1 MYQVMIVDD
10 EPIVRESLK
19 TFPWMSH
26 QCELAACADNG
37 YDALTQLQHQNI
49 DIIISDIRMPQLNGL
64 DFANKVR
71 EINPNVEIILLT
83 GYAEFEYAKR
93 ALTLG
98 IREYLLKPF
107 RFEDVAKALASCI
120 QELEIRRKKLQKE
133 KQTEEKLKTV
143 IPMLT
148 SQLYQDLLD
157 GKNIDY
163 SSQIKACNIQQASY
177 IVVST
182 QRDMQENSTLDMA
195 LHDQIRKLTDGIERE
210 FYLAPGKDIVSCI
223 ICFNPK
229 YDNSFCEQ
237 ATLHFCQML
246 QTAVAET
253 LGSSISFGISL
264 PNRNLL
270 TLHQLKKQS
279 VQALNYRQSLGNS
292 SIVLYSDIQETTGRK
307 KFDIG
312 VYEKRIQ
319 KCIAQNQKNELEQL
333 YQDLVKELLICA
345 QGDFHYVKKN
355 LINLVIL
362 SFRFAESRTADIKN
376 DYKKIELLFQCESI
390 ENLKE
395 ETWTLLEE
403 LLPSEP
409 TTSCS
414 NVSELVKDYINHHI
428 SEDISLEQLSQNLCY
443 STAYLSRLIK
453 KSTGQTFSELLQNL
467 RMQKAQELLT
477 TTDDKVNVVAS
488 KAGYN
493 DISYF
498 ISMFK
503 KKTGVTPTE
512 YRSLSRLGVL

>member
-1 MYQVMIVDD
+1 
-10 EPIVRESLK
+10 
-19 TFPWMSH
+19 
-26 QCELAACADNG
+26 
-37 YDALTQLQHQNI
+37 
-49 DIIISDIRMPQLNGL
+49 
-64 DFANKVR
+64 
-71 EINPNVEIILLT
+71 
-83 GYAEFEYAKR
+83 
-93 ALTLG
+93 
-98 IREYLLKPF
+98 
-107 RFEDVAKALASCI
+107 
-120 QELEIRRKKLQKE
+120 
-133 KQTEEKLKTV
+133 
-143 IPMLT
+143 
-148 SQLYQDLLD
+148 
-157 GKNIDY
+157 
-163 SSQIKACNIQQASY
+163 
-177 IVVST
+177 
-182 QRDMQENSTLDMA
+182 
-195 LHDQIRKLTDGIERE
+195 
-210 FYLAPGKDIVSCI
+210 
-223 ICFNPK
+223 
-229 YDNSFCEQ
+229 
-237 ATLHFCQML
+237 ML

-307 KFDIG
+307 KKFDIG
-312 VYEKRIQ
+312 IYEKRIQ
-319 KCIAQNQKNELEQL
+319 KCIVQNQKNELEQL
-333 YQDLVKELLICA
+333 YQDLVKELLISA

-376 DYKKIELLFQCESI
+376 DYKKIEWLFQCESI